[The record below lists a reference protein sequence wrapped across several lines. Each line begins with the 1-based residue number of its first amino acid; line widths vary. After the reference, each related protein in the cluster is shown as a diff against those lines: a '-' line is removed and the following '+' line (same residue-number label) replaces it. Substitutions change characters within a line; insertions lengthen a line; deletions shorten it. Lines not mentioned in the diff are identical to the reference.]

1 MPHITK
7 ETIMQLREKK
17 PRKAKKSDTSTPQH
31 IKAVCEGI
39 LKIGNKEIPCAV
51 LENGERVLSQ
61 RQTLETLGRSSM
73 RGGTPS
79 RAHGVMSI
87 LSAQGLQPYIS
98 EEIKAEADNIIDYQ
112 PPTGGRAYGFPARIL
127 PMICEVYLNAKEAGA
142 LASNQEAIAR
152 RCLALQNGLARVG
165 ITALIDEATGYENL
179 RAKNALAEI
188 LETYLAKE
196 SQKWHL
202 TFPLDFYKEIYRLRG
217 WPWEELKIG
226 IKPRTPSVV
235 GHFTD
240 NFVYKRLAP
249 GVLEELRKR
258 NPERTV
264 RHHQWFDPQT
274 GHPKLIAHISGVI
287 ATMKL
292 SDSWEECERNMDRVY
307 PMHWKEGELFYTP
320 DPQEPEESS

>member
-1 MPHITK
+1 
-7 ETIMQLREKK
+7 MQLREKK
-17 PRKAKKSDTSTPQH
+17 SRKAKKSDISTPKH
-31 IKAVCEGI
+31 IKAECEGI
-39 LKIGNKEIPCAV
+39 LKIGNKEISCAV
-51 LENGERVLSQ
+51 LANGERVLSQ

-87 LSAQGLQPYIS
+87 LSARGLQPYIS
-98 EEIKAEADNIIDYQ
+98 DEIRAEAENIIEYQ
-112 PPTGGRAYGFPARIL
+112 PETGGRTAYGFPARIL
-127 PMICEVYLNAKEAGA
+127 PMICEVYLNAKSAGA
-142 LASNQEAIAR
+142 LVSSQEAIAE
-152 RCLALQNGLARVG
+152 RCRILQNGLARVG
-165 ITALIDEATGYENL
+165 ITALIDEATGYENI
-179 RAKNALAEI
+179 RAKKALAEI

-196 SQKWHL
+196 KQKWHL
-202 TFPLDFYKEIYRLRG
+202 TFPLDFYKEIYRLRE

-226 IKPRTPSVV
+226 IKPTTPSVV
-235 GHFTD
+235 GRYTD

-249 GVLEELRKR
+249 GILEELRKR

-264 RHHQWFDPQT
+264 RHHQWFDPQK

-292 SDSWEECERNMDRVY
+292 SNSWRECVNNMNRVY

-320 DPQEPEESS
+320 SASKKPKVSS

>member
-1 MPHITK
+1 
-7 ETIMQLREKK
+7 MQLREKK
-17 PRKAKKSDTSTPQH
+17 SRKAKKSDISTPKH

-61 RQTLETLGRSSM
+61 RQTLETLGRSTSM

-87 LSAQGLQPYIS
+87 LSAQGLQPFIS

-112 PPTGGRAYGFPARIL
+112 PPMGGRAYGFPARIL

-142 LASNQEAIAR
+142 LVTRQKAIAE
-152 RCLALQNGLARVG
+152 RCRILQNGLARVG
-165 ITALIDEATGYENL
+165 ITALIDEATGYENF
-179 RAKNALAEI
+179 RAKKALAEI

-196 SQKWHL
+196 IQKWHL
-202 TFPLDFYKEIYRLRG
+202 TFPLDFYKEIYRLRK
-217 WPWEELKIG
+217 WRWEELKIG

-235 GHFTD
+235 GRFTD

-249 GVLEELRKR
+249 GVLEEVRKR
-258 NPERTV
+258 NPNRAV
-264 RHHQWFDPQT
+264 RHHQWFDPQE

-292 SDSWEECERNMDRVY
+292 SNSWQECVDNMNRVY

-320 DPQEPEESS
+320 SASKKPKVSS